1 MTDVPDRTVVP
12 TAPVRRWLLPSV
24 VALVIAAALF
34 WWWRGA
40 TPSADATKSAAAA
53 SGAASAASGAGG
65 GGAPVSV
72 SVVRAERRDVPVQ
85 LEATGTVTALNSVE
99 VRPQVAS
106 VITQVHIREGQFV
119 KAGEP
124 LFTLD
129 ARSDAAK
136 LGQAHA
142 QLQKDQAS
150 LADAQRQLARS
161 KELFAQNF
169 ISQGAV
175 DTNQALVES
184 QQAMVAADRA
194 SIEAARVAVSYSR
207 IVAPGP
213 GRAGQIGPVTGSY
226 VQPSGTPL
234 VTITQLDPIA
244 VAFSLPQRNL
254 ADALAGLR
262 DGGGSVLAVLPE
274 KGGSLKGKLQ
284 FVDNAVDA
292 SSGTVRVKA
301 VFDNAAQKLWPGAF
315 VTVQLT
321 VRTLKDAIVVPQA
334 AIVQSPRAK
343 VVFVV
348 EPGNKV
354 GVRPIEV
361 VYASGNDAVVTGLAG
376 GERVVLDGRQNVRP
390 GGTVVERAA
399 DAASARIR
407 PPGSGASA
415 PAGSAPGGSST
426 SP

>member
-1 MTDVPDRTVVP
+1 MTDAPDRTAAPTVP
-12 TAPVRRWLLPSV
+12 VRRRWLLPSI
-24 VALVIAAALF
+24 VALAIAAALA
-34 WWWRGA
+34 WWWRGSA
-40 TPSADATKSAAAA
+40 TTGDAATA
-53 SGAASAASGAGG
+53 SNAPTPAASAASAAGG
-65 GGAPVSV
+65 PPVSV

-85 LEATGTVTALNSVE
+85 LEATGTVTALNSVD
-99 VRPQVAS
+99 VKPQVSS
-106 VITQVHIREGQFV
+106 VITRVHIREGQFV

-129 ARSDAAK
+129 ARSDEAK
-136 LGQAHA
+136 LGQSQA

-175 DTNQALVES
+175 DTAQALVET
-184 QQAMVAADRA
+184 QQAVVAADRA
-194 SIEAARVAVSYSR
+194 AIEAARVAVSYSR

-213 GRAGQIGPVTGSY
+213 GRAGQIVPVVGSY
-226 VQPSGTPL
+226 VQPSGAPL

-244 VAFSLPQRNL
+244 VSFSLPQRNL

-262 DGGGSVLAVLPE
+262 DGGGSVTAVLPE
-274 KGGSLKGKLQ
+274 RGGSLNGRLQ

-301 VFDNAAQKLWPGAF
+301 VFDNATQKLWPGAF
-315 VTVQLT
+315 VTVRLT
-321 VRTLKDAIVVPQA
+321 VQTLKGAIVVPLA

-361 VYASGNDAVVTGLAG
+361 VYATGNDAVVTGLAG

-390 GGTVVERAA
+390 GSVVVERAA
-399 DAASARIR
+399 DAASGARVKR
-407 PPGSGASA
+407 AGAGASA
-415 PAGSAPGGSST
+415 PAGAAPGASST